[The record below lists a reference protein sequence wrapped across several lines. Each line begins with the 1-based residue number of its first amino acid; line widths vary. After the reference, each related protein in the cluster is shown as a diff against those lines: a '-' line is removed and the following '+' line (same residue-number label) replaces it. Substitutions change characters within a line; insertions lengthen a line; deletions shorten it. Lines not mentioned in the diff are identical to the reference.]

1 MATAAKKKPAAAEGR
16 QPRQQGLSDTQ
27 RWSYGFALLAV
38 ALFILVSVVSYF
50 IYWSKD
56 QAVARFGQVFDAT
69 QDPVSNWGGKLGAVT
84 ANYIVGEW
92 FGLFGICIPI
102 VLIVLSLRIMRYRP
116 MLLRKSV
123 RLMLVLM
130 ILGSLA
136 LGYIFGDAWGV
147 FGTGL
152 GGAHGIYV
160 ARWLNSLIGVLGTGL
175 LLALAFVIYAVY
187 INRNTIGVINRLG
200 KGMVDNSKK
209 LGEVITST
217 AADLLPHDSRKEG
230 DESFDNVVGADVSA
244 GKNGTKQTG
253 EGESAGASASCP
265 GSPLAP
271 SGGQPGVITDEE
283 GFSVIIPGASV
294 PNTVGEDFYD
304 QVPRVAAEQTD
315 EDGFVIIKPVEE
327 PDSNVQPLQPVTR
340 VDENGFEIT
349 GLPVEN
355 SDASAAGLTGTFGTG
370 SDAQIS
376 GSGMSVTA
384 ADGSSGAFEKVDEN
398 GFTIQYAAGDGEPE
412 QPAGVSA
419 GGWPDAPA
427 AGTMPGDYPVRRNDG
442 TDNPFKADPVPP
454 FAETADSP
462 SGVASGN
469 VPSAGGADFVA
480 AVPQD
485 TAIESSAD
493 MTVDRLPGDKILSEE
508 EIENALYD
516 PTLDLSSYQRPPL
529 ELLEDHTVEVSVTSE
544 EIVENK
550 NRIKETLENFG
561 IKIDKVKATI
571 GPTVT
576 LYEIV
581 PAPGV
586 RISKIKN
593 LEDDIALSLS
603 ALGIRI
609 IAPIPGKG
617 TIGIEVPNKDKKVV
631 SMFSVIK
638 SAKFQESTYDIPVV
652 LGKTIQDETFVIDLA
667 KMPHLLVAGA
677 TGQGKSVGLNAII
690 TSLLYKKHPS
700 ELKLVL
706 VDPKKV
712 ELTLY
717 GKLERHFL
725 AKLPGEDDAIITDT
739 HKVIYTLNSLCIEM
753 DARYDLLRKAEVRH
767 VKEYNDKF
775 RHRKLNPQ
783 KGHRFLPYIIVV
795 IDEFADL
802 IMTAGREVE
811 TPIARI
817 AQLAR
822 AVGIHLVIAT
832 QRPTTNII
840 TGVIK
845 ANFPARIAFRVT
857 SMIDSRTI
865 IDQPGANQLIG
876 RGDMLVST
884 GNDLTRVQCAFVDT
898 PEIERITEF
907 ISNQRGYLGAYEL
920 PEYNPD
926 SADNGG
932 SAGGNRANDL
942 SQLDAMFDE
951 VAHFVVQNQQGST
964 SSIQRRF
971 SIGYNR
977 AGRIMDQLEMAGV
990 VGRAEG
996 SKPREVLIQ
1005 DVMSLEHLL
1014 AHMND

>member
-304 QVPRVAAEQTD
+304 QVPRVAEQTD

-355 SDASAAGLTGTFGTG
+355 SDASAAGLTGIFGTG

-376 GSGMSVTA
+376 GSGMSVIA

>member
-304 QVPRVAAEQTD
+304 QVPRVAEQTD

-327 PDSNVQPLQPVTR
+327 SDSNVQPLQPVTR

-370 SDAQIS
+370 SDAQLS

-427 AGTMPGDYPVRRNDG
+427 AGAMPGDYPVRRNDG

>member
-152 GGAHGIYV
+152 GGAQGIYV

-283 GFSVIIPGASV
+283 GFSVIIPGTSV

-304 QVPRVAAEQTD
+304 QVPRVAEQTD

-427 AGTMPGDYPVRRNDG
+427 AGEMPGDYPVRRNDG

>member
-160 ARWLNSLIGVLGTGL
+160 ARWLNSLIGVMGTGL

-304 QVPRVAAEQTD
+304 QVPRVAEQTD

-355 SDASAAGLTGTFGTG
+355 SDASAAGLTGIFGTG

-376 GSGMSVTA
+376 GSGMSVIA

>member
-304 QVPRVAAEQTD
+304 QVPRVAEQTD

-355 SDASAAGLTGTFGTG
+355 SDASAAGLTGIFGTG

-376 GSGMSVTA
+376 GSGMSVIA

-884 GNDLTRVQCAFVDT
+884 GNALTRVQCAFVDT

>member
-304 QVPRVAAEQTD
+304 QVPRVAEQTD

-427 AGTMPGDYPVRRNDG
+427 AGAMPGDYPVRRNDG

-775 RHRKLNPQ
+775 RHHKLNPQ

>member
-1 MATAAKKKPAAAEGR
+1 MKTPCEGKKHISHRRGLGRSLMVRKKKKTT
-16 QPRQQGLSDTQ
+16 SDTKKSSRVRSSRPQ
-27 RWSYGFALLAV
+27 DAKTARVIAAVVAALVLVMIALACASYLFTGAGDQSVQAGERYANLLGKAGYYISYALMDRMGISTFFLLVVGFAIAAVV
-38 ALFILVSVVSYF
+38 ALDKPFSRIALFCAKMIGWGIWLSVVLAYF
-50 IYWSKD
+50 SADYSG
-56 QAVARFGQVFDAT
+56 A
-69 QDPVSNWGGKLGAVT
+69 WG
-84 ANYIVGEW
+84 
-92 FGLFGICIPI
+92 
-102 VLIVLSLRIMRYRP
+102 YRLND
-116 MLLRKSV
+116 LLR
-123 RLMLVLM
+123 
-130 ILGSLA
+130 
-136 LGYIFGDAWGV
+136 GYIGWG
-147 FGTGL
+147 L
-152 GGAHGIYV
+152 PI
-160 ARWLNSLIGVLGTGL
+160 
-175 LLALAFVIYAVY
+175 LLALLPIVWAILHYGITPEKLNQVREQRLAEQQARREEAARLQEEKEAQDRQIAQLAQPQESSSPSQEEAETYAV
-187 INRNTIGVINRLG
+187 
-200 KGMVDNSKK
+200 
-209 LGEVITST
+209 E
-217 AADLLPHDSRKEG
+217 EQQQE
-230 DESFDNVVGADVSA
+230 DESEASEEEEPEEIHPDQEHPDEEEAPEEEHYAIEDRSPDAPSEGLP
-244 GKNGTKQTG
+244 G
-253 EGESAGASASCP
+253 EGET
-265 GSPLAP
+265 LH
-271 SGGQPGVITDEE
+271 
-283 GFSVIIPGASV
+283 
-294 PNTVGEDFYD
+294 
-304 QVPRVAAEQTD
+304 EQ
-315 EDGFVIIKPVEE
+315 EDGVEC
-327 PDSNVQPLQPVTR
+327 
-340 VDENGFEIT
+340 
-349 GLPVEN
+349 
-355 SDASAAGLTGTFGTG
+355 
-370 SDAQIS
+370 
-376 GSGMSVTA
+376 
-384 ADGSSGAFEKVDEN
+384 
-398 GFTIQYAAGDGEPE
+398 
-412 QPAGVSA
+412 
-419 GGWPDAPA
+419 
-427 AGTMPGDYPVRRNDG
+427 TM
-442 TDNPFKADPVPP
+442 T
-454 FAETADSP
+454 
-462 SGVASGN
+462 VASQE
-469 VPSAGGADFVA
+469 SELDD
-480 AVPQD
+480 D
-485 TAIESSAD
+485 TARRVVEQF
-493 MTVDRLPGDKILSEE
+493 GE
-508 EIENALYD
+508 YD
-516 PTLDLSSYQRPPL
+516 PTLDLPGYEFPPIK
-529 ELLEDHTVEVSVTSE
+529 LLRKFDNEGINVDKEEVIANRRR
-544 EIVENK
+544 IVETLK
-550 NRIKETLENFG
+550 NYH
-561 IKIDKVKATI
+561 IDIAHIHSTI